1 MLINLSE
8 LINFYSQGNH
18 QKIYGFLMISGET
31 EVKVLLTLQSFDLFS
46 LDLVFLPDN
55 CNA

>member
-55 CNA
+55 CNF